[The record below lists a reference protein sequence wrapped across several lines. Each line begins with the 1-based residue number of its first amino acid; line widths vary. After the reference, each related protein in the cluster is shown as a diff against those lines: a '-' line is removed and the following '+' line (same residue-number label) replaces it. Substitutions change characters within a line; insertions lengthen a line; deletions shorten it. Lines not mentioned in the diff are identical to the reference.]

1 MKKYLHG
8 AAGSIRLLLL
18 LFFVV
23 AVVVLATG
31 GTPQTLF
38 GLMDNHLLP
47 LAADERNV
55 SDIFGEH
62 LYCSPLPSHPL
73 YSVTPAA

>member
-1 MKKYLHG
+1 MLSVVVVV
-8 AAGSIRLLLL
+8 AVVVVACW

-47 LAADERNV
+47 LAEERNV

-62 LYCSPLPSHPL
+62 LYCSPLP
-73 YSVTPAA
+73 